1 MGLVHF
7 SHFLI
12 FSFPNISVM
21 EQINAVI
28 TGVGGYVPDYILDNE
43 EMSQYVDTSDEWI
56 MERIGV
62 KTRHILRPEQG
73 SGTSYL
79 MTRAVRQL
87 LEKTQ
92 ADPASVE
99 MIICATTT
107 PDYHFPSTA
116 SIVAGNTGLKN
127 AFGFDMEAACAG
139 FLYAMEVAANY
150 IRSGRYKRII
160 VCGGDHMS
168 SMTNYQD
175 RNTCPIFGD
184 GAACVMM
191 EATRE
196 EVGLLDG
203 YYRVEASYEHLHMA
217 AGGSAKMPSHET
229 VDAREHFVYQEGR
242 TVFKHAV
249 TKMSDAVETI
259 AKRNG
264 LTKENITWL
273 VPHQA
278 NVRIESAVARRIGI
292 DEAHVMINIDHMAN
306 TSGGTLPLC
315 LWEYEPQLK
324 KGDKLIFT
332 AFGAGF
338 SWGSSYMVWGY
349 DGAAEAQK
357 SPAQFYKEGEMSRED
372 WYRLRHSEKS
382 E

>member
-1 MGLVHF
+1 
-7 SHFLI
+7 
-12 FSFPNISVM
+12 M
-21 EQINAVI
+21 ERINAVI

-43 EMSQYVDTSDEWI
+43 EMSTIVETSDEWI

-62 KTRHILRPEQG
+62 KTRHILKPEQG
-73 SGTSYL
+73 RGTSYL
-79 MTRAVRQL
+79 MERAVRQL

-92 ADPASVE
+92 VDPDSIEALY
-99 MIICATTT
+99 CATTT

-116 SIVAGNTGLKN
+116 SLIIGRLGLKN

-139 FLYAMEVAANY
+139 FLYAMEVGASM
-150 IRSGRYKRII
+150 ITSGRYKRII
-160 VCGGDHMS
+160 ICGGDQMS
-168 SMTNYQD
+168 SMTNYED

-184 GAACVMM
+184 GAACVLM
-191 EATRE
+191 EATTE
-196 EVGLLDG
+196 EVGLIDSYLRVDG
-203 YYRVEASYEHLHMA
+203 QGYENLHMA
-217 AGGSAKMPSHET
+217 SGGSASMPTHES

-242 TVFKHAV
+242 PVFKHAV
-249 TKMSDAVETI
+249 TKMSDAVETV

-264 LTKENITWL
+264 LTKDNIAWV

-278 NVRIESAVARRIGI
+278 NVRIESAVASRLGV
-292 DEAHVMINIDHMAN
+292 DEEHVMINIDHMAN

-338 SWGSSYMVWGY
+338 TWGASYMIWGY
-349 DGAAEAQK
+349 DGAAEAAK
-357 SPAQFYKEGEMSRED
+357 SPAEFYKEGEISREE
-372 WYRLRHSEKS
+372 WYAKRSKKD
-382 E
+382 